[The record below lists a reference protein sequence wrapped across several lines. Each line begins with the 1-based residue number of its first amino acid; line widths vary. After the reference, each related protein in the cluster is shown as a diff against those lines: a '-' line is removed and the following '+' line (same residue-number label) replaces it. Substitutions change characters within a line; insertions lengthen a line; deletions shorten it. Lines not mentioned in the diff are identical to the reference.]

1 MPWPLAF
8 ILGIFLP
15 LIGVNLYVGRRL
27 LDAFT
32 DQFGWNRSRVRKA
45 LWAIQTFINLLPVF
59 FFLAYL
65 IYGRA
70 ASSAFNGE
78 VFLVDLLLT
87 YPFWIG
93 LVLVFQLFLLLLLF
107 EIVKLML
114 FPWYRR
120 YREEWRRHES
130 HVTLWTAAVTAVYVL
145 LTIVTNTWTVR
156 IDEHEIPLPPELSDL
171 DGVRIALISDVQA
184 DARTGP
190 KTITRFVER
199 VNALKPDVIFYAGD
213 VVTSGRTY
221 IGMATELLGR
231 IQAPSG
237 VYAVVG
243 DHDIFSDKQMV
254 VDGLRRS
261 GIVVAED
268 TTLTLNIRD
277 RVSVDVTFVTY
288 TYRQRPD
295 FESLK
300 RQNDHANG
308 VLKILL
314 VHQPA
319 ERLVELAK
327 AEGYHLVLAGHTHGG
342 GIAFGIPGLFIIAPA
357 SFESR
362 YLSGLYKTGQTYVA
376 VTNGL
381 GFTLAPIRYHAPAEI
396 TLLTL
401 TVRG

>member
-32 DQFGWNRSRVRKA
+32 ERFGWNRSKVKKA
-45 LWAIQTFINLLPVF
+45 LWTVQSFINLLPVF
-59 FFLAYL
+59 FFSAYL

-70 ASSAFNGE
+70 ASSAFSGE
-78 VFLVDLLLT
+78 VFLIDLLLT

-93 LVLVFQLFLLLLLF
+93 LVFVVQLFLLLLIF
-107 EIVKLML
+107 EIVKLIL
-114 FPWYRR
+114 LPLYWR
-120 YREEWRRHES
+120 YRQMWQRRET
-130 HVTLWTAAVTAVYVL
+130 HVTLWTAGLTAVYVL
-145 LTIVTNTWTVR
+145 LTIVINTWTVR
-156 IDEHEIPLPPELSDL
+156 VDEHDIPIPPEMAGL
-171 DGVRIALISDVQA
+171 DGVRIALISDIQA
-184 DARTGP
+184 DARTGIN
-190 KTITRFVER
+190 TVTRFVER
-199 VNALKPDVIFYAGD
+199 VNALRPDVIFSAGD
-213 VVTSGRTY
+213 VVTSGRKY
-221 IGMATELLGR
+221 IGMATELLS
-231 IQAPSG
+231 QLKAPYG

-254 VDGLRRS
+254 VDRLRRG
-261 GIVVAED
+261 GIIVAED
-268 TTLTLNIRD
+268 TTLTIKFREKET
-277 RVSVDVTFVTY
+277 VDVTFVTY

-295 FESLK
+295 FELLK
-300 RQNDHANG
+300 RQNNHTNASF
-308 VLKILL
+308 KILL

-319 ERLVELAK
+319 EQLVDLAK
-327 AEGYHLVLAGHTHGG
+327 AGGYHLVLAGHTHGG
-342 GIAFGIPGLFIIAPA
+342 GIAFGIPGCFMVAPA

-362 YLSGLYKTGQTYVA
+362 YLSGLYKAGQTYVA

-401 TVRG
+401 TVQR